1 MKKPDWEEWLR
12 DKAECRKWY
21 EYYSRHDMLR
31 KTTFK
36 PEDHMKKA
44 VHNMDFANWLLGR
57 HEDEIPSVFGEQKFH
72 DWVIVGYYYT
82 IYHASL
88 ALIAS
93 KGLESKSHFATL
105 SAIILF
111 FYHEKRISK
120 EDVEIIA
127 ESIGTTIT
135 RDDIEIIVDTKSL
148 RERASYNVG
157 YEFDKSLVKKAQNNA
172 VRFMQKARQVLDTP
186 LRKAWNGAH

>member
-1 MKKPDWEEWLR
+1 MKKPDWRIWIKN
-12 DKAECRKWY
+12 KAECRRLY
-21 EYYSRHDMLR
+21 NYYRKHNMLK

-36 PEDHMKKA
+36 PENYMRKA
-44 VHNMDFANWLLGR
+44 THNIDFSNWLLGK
-57 HEDEIPSVFGEQKFH
+57 HKDEIPSVFGDQKFY

-82 IYHASL
+82 VYHASL

-111 FYHEKRISK
+111 FYHEKIISK
-120 EDVEIIA
+120 EDVEVVA

-135 RDDIEIIVDTKSL
+135 KDDIEIIVDSKSL
-148 RERASYNVG
+148 RERASYSVG
-157 YEFDKSLVKKAQNNA
+157 YEFDVALVKRAQNNA
-172 VRFMQKARQVLDTP
+172 VKFMQKARNALSMQ
-186 LRKAWNGAH
+186 

>member
-1 MKKPDWEEWLR
+1 MKKPDWRVWLR
-12 DKAECRKWY
+12 NKAKCKKWY
-21 EYYSRHDMLR
+21 IYYRRRSMLK

-36 PEDHMKKA
+36 PENYMKKA
-44 VHNMDFANWLLGR
+44 THNIDFSNWLLDK
-57 HEDEIPSVFGEQKFH
+57 HKDEIPAVFGDQKFY

-82 IYHASL
+82 VYHASL

-105 SAIILF
+105 SAITLF
-111 FYHEKRISK
+111 FYHEKKISK
-120 EDVEIIA
+120 EDVEIVA

-135 RDDIEIIVDTKSL
+135 KDDIEIIIDSKSL

-157 YEFDKSLVKKAQNNA
+157 YEFDETLVKRAQSNA
-172 VRFMQKARQVLDTP
+172 VKFMQKARDVL
-186 LRKAWNGAH
+186 GAQ